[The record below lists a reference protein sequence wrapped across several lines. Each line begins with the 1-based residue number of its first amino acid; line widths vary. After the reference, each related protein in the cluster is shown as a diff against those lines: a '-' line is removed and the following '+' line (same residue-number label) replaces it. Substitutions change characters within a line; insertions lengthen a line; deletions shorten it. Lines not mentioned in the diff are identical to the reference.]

1 MRWIVTLALAAALVA
16 GMAAA
21 QSQGGS
27 ARVVPEHTGAET
39 ADGGLRLDFELTQGV
54 PWRIFTLSDP
64 DRLVLDFREVDW
76 TGVDRDLFEAEG
88 FGEVRFGA
96 FRDGWTR
103 FVADLDRPL
112 AVEEA
117 GLSVSALTGQA
128 SLAVF
133 LVPVSE
139 EAFDARAGAPEDPR
153 FDLPEPAP
161 VEPSRESST
170 ADRALRIVLD
180 PGHGGID
187 PGAEAGG
194 VNEATLMLTFARE
207 LREVLVRAGFEVM
220 LTRDDDVFVSLERRV
235 ARAHRAR
242 ADLFISLHA
251 DSLASGVAHGATVY
265 TLSDSASDA
274 ASAAL
279 AERHNRADLLA
290 GLDLEGTDDVVADV
304 LMDLARLETQ
314 PRAEA
319 LARDLVDGIA
329 GTTGHVNSRPL
340 RSAGFSVLRAADIPS
355 VLLEAGFLS
364 SREDL
369 RRLKDPEWRAAL
381 ARGVRDGVRAWS
393 AADAAEA
400 PLRRR

>member
-1 MRWIVTLALAAALVA
+1 MRLIVTAALWIAWAA
-16 GMAAA
+16 GMTAAETP
-21 QSQGGS
+21 GGL
-27 ARVVPEHTGAET
+27 ARVVPGYTGAE
-39 ADGGLRLDFELTQGV
+39 AAGGGVRLDLELTQGV
-54 PWRIFTLSDP
+54 PWRVFTLADP

-76 TGVDRDLFEAEG
+76 TGVAPELFAAEG
-88 FGEVRFGA
+88 LGAVRFGA

-128 SLAVF
+128 SLRVF
-133 LVPVSE
+133 LAPVSE
-139 EAFDARAGAPEDPR
+139 AEFDARAGAPEDPR

-161 VEPSRESST
+161 VEPARES
-170 ADRALRIVLD
+170 ARDGPLRIVLD

-194 VNEATLMLTFARE
+194 VNEAHLMLTFARE
-207 LREVLVRAGFEVM
+207 LREVLVRAGFEVV
-220 LTRDDDVFVSLERRV
+220 LTREDDVFVSLERRV

-251 DSLASGVAHGATVY
+251 DSLAAGVAHGATVY
-265 TLSDSASDA
+265 TLSESASDA

-290 GLDLEGTDDVVADV
+290 GLDLGGTDDVVADV
-304 LMDLARLETQ
+304 LMDLARLDTQ

-319 LARDLVDGIA
+319 LARAMVDGIA
-329 GTTGHVNSRPL
+329 RATGHVNSRPL
-340 RSAGFSVLRAADIPS
+340 RSAGFSVLKAADIPS

-364 SREDL
+364 TPEDL
-369 RRLKDPEWRAAL
+369 ERLTDPDWRARL
-381 ARGVRDGVRAWS
+381 ARGVRDGVRAWA

-400 PLRRR
+400 ALRRR